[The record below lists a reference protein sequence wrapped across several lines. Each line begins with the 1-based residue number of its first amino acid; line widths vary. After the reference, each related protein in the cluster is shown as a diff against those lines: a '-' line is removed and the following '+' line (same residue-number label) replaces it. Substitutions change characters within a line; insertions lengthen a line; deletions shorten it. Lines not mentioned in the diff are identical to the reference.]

1 MMSVSEG
8 PGLGVWDMA
17 PRTGIPLSKHSDEEE
32 QGDLV
37 SLHGAGLWGA
47 SPWSGPADLCIGIT
61 GALVKMLLLIQS
73 VWVKPTILHFQ
84 LAPRLGQSHWSMDH
98 TSIPSSLGSPSGA
111 TGEVGVTTSLNWT
124 KVDVK
129 NTSN

>member
-73 VWVKPTILHFQ
+73 YISNWLPGWAK
-84 LAPRLGQSHWSMDH
+84 
-98 TSIPSSLGSPSGA
+98 A
-111 TGEVGVTTSLNWT
+111 TGPWTTLQYLAH
-124 KVDVK
+124 
-129 NTSN
+129 